1 MSLAELEARVK
12 RELDFVS
19 YPARPWMKPPQ
30 VAGSQVYDV
39 VIVGGGQS
47 GLAAAFGLMR
57 ERVTNILVLDR
68 NVPGREGPWVTF
80 ARMITLRTPKMVTG
94 LDFGI
99 PALTP
104 RAWYEAQ
111 WGAEAWDK
119 LERLPRG
126 QWQDYLSWYRRVLE
140 IPVENS
146 ANVTAFAP
154 QGKLVSL
161 TTADGRV
168 FLARKVILATGLDG
182 SGRWNV
188 PDFISQTL
196 PGDRYAHSA
205 DDIDFVSLR
214 GKRIGVL
221 GNGASAFDNA
231 ATALEEGAGRVDLC
245 LRKNEF
251 PRVNAHKW
259 MEFAGLLGHYWTLPD
274 LERWRF
280 MRQVTSM
287 SQPPPPD
294 TLRRCRAFPNFAIH
308 TGTGWRRV
316 GMENGEIAIETPA
329 GPFRFD
335 FVICGTGIISDP
347 KMRPELASFAKD
359 IALWS
364 DVFSPPES
372 ESDAYL
378 ATTPYLGAGFE
389 FTGKTPEADA
399 FLKNIHNFTY
409 GATLSMGLSAASIS
423 GMKYGIPRLVAAV
436 AGALFR
442 EDSAYHLQELRN
454 YSEELITRADLPD
467 AAPVARAAKA

>member
-94 LDFGI
+94 LDFGM

-161 TTADGRV
+161 STADGRV

-287 SQPPPPD
+287 
-294 TLRRCRAFPNFAIH
+294 
-308 TGTGWRRV
+308 
-316 GMENGEIAIETPA
+316 
-329 GPFRFD
+329 
-335 FVICGTGIISDP
+335 
-347 KMRPELASFAKD
+347 K
-359 IALWS
+359 
-364 DVFSPPES
+364 
-372 ESDAYL
+372 
-378 ATTPYLGAGFE
+378 
-389 FTGKTPEADA
+389 
-399 FLKNIHNFTY
+399 
-409 GATLSMGLSAASIS
+409 SAAT
-423 GMKYGIPRLVAAV
+423 A
-436 AGALFR
+436 
-442 EDSAYHLQELRN
+442 
-454 YSEELITRADLPD
+454 
-467 AAPVARAAKA
+467 

>member
-94 LDFGI
+94 LDFGM

-161 TTADGRV
+161 STADGRV

-188 PDFISQTL
+188 PDFISQL
-196 PGDRYAHSA
+196 CRAIA
-205 DDIDFVSLR
+205 M
-214 GKRIGVL
+214 RIVPTTSTSSPCA
-221 GNGASAFDNA
+221 ASASA
-231 ATALEEGAGRVDLC
+231 CLE
-245 LRKNEF
+245 
-251 PRVNAHKW
+251 
-259 MEFAGLLGHYWTLPD
+259 MERRRSTTRRPHWKRAPAVSIFACA
-274 LERWRF
+274 RMNF
-280 MRQVTSM
+280 
-287 SQPPPPD
+287 
-294 TLRRCRAFPNFAIH
+294 RA
-308 TGTGWRRV
+308 
-316 GMENGEIAIETPA
+316 
-329 GPFRFD
+329 
-335 FVICGTGIISDP
+335 
-347 KMRPELASFAKD
+347 
-359 IALWS
+359 
-364 DVFSPPES
+364 
-372 ESDAYL
+372 
-378 ATTPYLGAGFE
+378 
-389 FTGKTPEADA
+389 
-399 FLKNIHNFTY
+399 
-409 GATLSMGLSAASIS
+409 
-423 GMKYGIPRLVAAV
+423 
-436 AGALFR
+436 
-442 EDSAYHLQELRN
+442 
-454 YSEELITRADLPD
+454 
-467 AAPVARAAKA
+467 